1 VLQKILTSPS
11 YQSVGEMID
20 GEAIEADLPNA
31 PYGANLN
38 QITLPVLYCGAAGG
52 YGDAGVYTLDLLGS
66 SDKQSLLISLQV
78 PEGVAVDYGHADL
91 LWGANAKV
99 LVWEPL
105 KHWINTH

>member
-1 VLQKILTSPS
+1 
-11 YQSVGEMID
+11 MID

-38 QITLPVLYCGAAGG
+38 QITLPVLYIGAAGG
-52 YGDAGVYTLDLLGS
+52 YGDSGLYTLDLLGS
-66 SDKQSLLISLQV
+66 SDKQSLMISLQA
-78 PEGVAVDYGHADL
+78 PEYLAVDYGHADL
-91 LWGANAKV
+91 LWGNNAKV